1 MESMMN
7 DKMNKTMSNGCKNQR
22 YMETKEMKEM
32 PKMKDDKKMD
42 EKEMPKK
49 WANQQEADTIR

>member
-49 WANQQEADTIR
+49 